1 MQENKTK
8 WIKTVKERWEE
19 LSIKKI
25 NSYLVNNS
33 ILVPKIDGNRDYESV
48 KVWLETNT
56 AEPQYTTAQVAEMF
70 IKEQVKALSSAI
82 QTELDNKANES
93 HYDSMMS
100 ARSYAGYE
108 NPFQAEAQKLAV
120 WASSCWV
127 VAGQIEADVQSG
139 NRDMPTIDEVLSELP
154 IYE

>member
-1 MQENKTK
+1 MLIKSLITKTGVLYN
-8 WIKTVKERWEE
+8 IDTVKDKNLLLKKGFNIEE
-19 LSIKKI
+19 LEANESLKEKQKAF
-25 NSYLVNNS
+25 NN
-33 ILVPKIDGNRDYESV
+33 
-48 KVWLETNT
+48 
-56 AEPQYTTAQVAEMF
+56 
-70 IKEQVKALSSAI
+70 AI
-82 QTELDNKANES
+82 QTHLDSKAKEFR
-93 HYDSMMS
+93 YDNMMS

-127 VAGQIEADVQSG
+127 KAGEIEADVQSG